1 MPLTNRPVNSEIKP
15 NDNERR
21 NCDMECPK
29 CSTETSKGWVVKT
42 VDYTTDGAV
51 KTVKCLNCGWRPED
65 RILGIGK
72 GNALVKQR
80 KKRETPAPRVLKA
93 A

>member
-1 MPLTNRPVNSEIKP
+1 
-15 NDNERR
+15 
-21 NCDMECPK
+21 MECPK
-29 CSTETSKGWVVKT
+29 CSTEISKGRVVKT

-51 KTVKCLNCGWRPED
+51 KTLKCLNCGWRPED

-72 GNALVKQR
+72 ANALMKPR
-80 KKRETPAPRVLKA
+80 KKRETRKSQVLKA